1 MGKQSNTV
9 VHRGVWLTLALA
21 VVVAIALAGFDGTEG
36 QSSPTSDVPGPSNQQ
51 KVEGTQGGSS
61 LHQAAVKTTF
71 DGPGAELLPSGERN
85 PEAWPGASSR
95 TGAGRPSDPGHNPAP
110 SAPGSRTAARDNASL
125 RQNEA
130 SVPGDPGTVDDE
142 GADDD
147 EEMPPES
154 IAGSVLDQE
163 GVALDGIQV
172 MLTRVRLFGKSSS
185 RGGGTQSSTTSGGGF
200 FEFSDLPPGE
210 YRLTTK
216 AGKDYRDASSVV
228 RTGIYS
234 ANLVLSKTQEV
245 IVFGI
250 VSATEG
256 KPIGGARVAGSG
268 GQAVTR
274 SDGSY
279 ELTLRGTAADHPTL
293 RFDAQGYQA
302 AFLSPPPARS
312 GAKRRLDAVLTPE
325 DLPVRVTGWM
335 TDLERTPV
343 GGELVRLSS
352 GGRNKHFGTR
362 ADAAGYFTFES
373 VPSGSG
379 YRLSVLPEGPY
390 LPYERSGLAIGDPAG
405 TTILEIALEP
415 QPFASLEA
423 FVIDGNRAPI
433 PGFAMELRS
442 AENSGWT
449 GRIVTDGSGFF
460 TLGRIPTGEVYFK
473 TRSQPELSASG
484 IQLRAGERRRMQIS
498 VDWGDHALVGQVLD
512 DRGAPV
518 AGSRLELTWQMDQGG
533 VSSRSRRL
541 VTSDAEGWFGFD
553 RVGPGVHQLSAAT
566 SNFRTAQVQ
575 HEVGF
580 DPPEI
585 QVHLSR

>member
-1 MGKQSNTV
+1 MAKQSSAV
-9 VHRGVWLTLALA
+9 VHRGVWLTLAVA
-21 VVVAIALAGFDGTEG
+21 VVLAIVLVGFDGTEG
-36 QSSPTSDVPGPSNQQ
+36 VSSLTSGVTGPSSQPDL
-51 KVEGTQGGSS
+51 ESTRGGSS
-61 LHQAAVKTTF
+61 LHPASVNTTF
-71 DGPGAELLPSGERN
+71 DDPGAEQLPSGE
-85 PEAWPGASSR
+85 EAWPGASSR
-95 TGAGRPSDPGHNPAP
+95 RGAGDPSDPDHNAAR
-110 SAPGSRTAARDNASL
+110 SAPVSRTAARENASL

-130 SVPGDPGTVDDE
+130 SAPGDPATVDDE
-142 GADDD
+142 ASDDD

-154 IAGSVLDQE
+154 IAGSVLDQD
-163 GVALDGIQV
+163 GAALDGIQV
-172 MLTRVRLFGKSSS
+172 MLARVRLFGKSSAP
-185 RGGGTQSSTTSGGGF
+185 GGSSAQSSTTSGGGF
-200 FEFSDLPPGE
+200 FEFTDLPPGE
-210 YRLTTK
+210 YRLTTR
-216 AGKDYRDASSVV
+216 AGKDYRDASSLV

-234 ANLVLSKTQEV
+234 ASLVLSKTQEV
-245 IVFGI
+245 IVFGT
-250 VSATEG
+250 VSSTEG
-256 KPIGGARVAGSG
+256 EPIGGARVAGPG
-268 GQAVTR
+268 AQAVAR

-293 RFDAQGYQA
+293 RFDAQDYRT
-302 AFLSPPPARS
+302 AFLSPPPART
-312 GAKRRLDAVLTPE
+312 GAKSRLDAVLTPE

-362 ADAAGYFTFES
+362 ADASGYFTFES

-390 LPYERSGLAIGDPAG
+390 LPYERSGLVIGEPAG

-442 AENSGWT
+442 AENTGWV
-449 GRIVTDGSGFF
+449 GRVVTDGSGFF
-460 TLGRIPTGEVYFK
+460 TLGRIPAGEVYFK

-484 IQLRAGERRRMQIS
+484 IQLRAGERRRVQIS
-498 VDWGDHALVGQVLD
+498 VDWGDHALIGQVLD
-512 DRGAPV
+512 ERGAPV

-533 VSSRSRRL
+533 VTSRSRRL

-553 RVGPGVHQLSAAT
+553 RVGPGMHQLSAAT
-566 SNFRTAQVQ
+566 SSFRTAQVQ